1 MKVALKDARRRPRL
15 GLRREILI
23 LLPVALLLLAV
34 LSAATLAAYWSSI
47 GRLIEERQAEAA
59 RLAGEAADRL
69 SLSEGLGGTELPL
82 HTLVP
87 GARAVVV
94 TDAAGSVLAAAGE
107 PRADPL
113 AALGGRKLERPQGLG
128 PDSEDLPGVVAG
140 FASWESPRG
149 RRTVR
154 VDLEAGALAIQ
165 RRSVRLLGI
174 FVLAIDGG
182 LILLVLFFLRALLAP
197 WELMLKRA
205 RQMEAAGAGDGSG
218 NSGAHD
224 EIELLLSTFERA
236 VATLSTPPR
245 PADDDLGAL
254 ERALSQSLQSGLL
267 LLDRE
272 GSVLALN
279 PVGAAL
285 LGLQDAAPP
294 EAGAPLCD
302 VLRGQP
308 ELRDLLTQAV
318 ETGSAPQRREC
329 PVQSGGQA
337 LTLGLTVHPLRRDD
351 GGVRGYLVLFA
362 DLTAGRRRAE
372 ESRFADDLARLA
384 EMAGGVAHELRNG
397 LATLRGYL
405 TLIERRPAEESITD
419 FLSEIRQEADH
430 LERVLADFLSFARP
444 GSARMQELSLTR
456 LALRA
461 AADPALEGLEVRVHG
476 AEREARLLGDPDLLE
491 RALRN
496 LLHNAAQAE
505 REAGREGPVDLR
517 IELHADKVELV
528 IEDRGPGLPAE
539 IRERL
544 FHPFATGRRGGVGL
558 GLALA
563 HRIVVLHGGLIRLE
577 DRPGGGTRAVLLFPY
592 DTTVTKDHSP
602 GLYPG
607 RRPIP

>member
-1 MKVALKDARRRPRL
+1 MTDGGRRPRL

-23 LLPVALLLLAV
+23 LLPMALLLLAV

-69 SLSEGLGGTELPL
+69 AGAGGALPL
-82 HTLVP
+82 RGLVS
-87 GARAVVV
+87 GARAVAVV
-94 TDAAGSVLAAAGE
+94 DARGALLGSAGE
-107 PRADPL
+107 PAADPL
-113 AALGGRKLERPQGLG
+113 APLAGRALERPLGLG
-128 PDSEDLPGVVAG
+128 PDSETLSGVVAG
-140 FASWESPRG
+140 FASWDSAAG

-154 VDLEAGALAIQ
+154 VDLDAGALAAQ
-165 RRSVRLLGI
+165 RQSARLLGI
-174 FVLAIDGG
+174 LVLTVDGA
-182 LILLVLFFLRALLAP
+182 LILLVFFFLRALLAP
-197 WELMLKRA
+197 WELMLERA
-205 RQMEAAGAGDGSG
+205 RQMEAAGAGRGRAGSG
-218 NSGAHD
+218 EAGENGITD
-224 EIELLLSTFERA
+224 EVELLLSTFERA

-254 ERALSQSLQSGLL
+254 ERTLSHSLQSGLL

-279 PVGAAL
+279 QVGAGL

-294 EAGAPLCD
+294 EAGAPLRD

-308 ELRDLLTQAV
+308 ELRDLLTEAF

-351 GGVRGYLVLFA
+351 GGVRGHLVLFA

-444 GSARMQELSLTR
+444 GSARMQDFSLTR

-476 AEREARLLGDPDLLE
+476 AEREARLLGDPELLE

-505 REAGREGPVDLR
+505 REAGRAGPVDLR
-517 IELHADKVELV
+517 IELYTDKVELV

-563 HRIVVLHGGLIRLE
+563 HRIVVLHGGQIRLE

-592 DTTVTKDHSP
+592 DTTVTKDHNPASELSRSP
-602 GLYPG
+602 VP
-607 RRPIP
+607 